1 MVVSQQYAKE
11 LIEFCKDKGLK
22 RVRLGD
28 FEAEFF
34 DTKPQPMSLDPKDL
48 AKVLTDSM
56 PPDSAMLFAS
66 VEDTVQPEEPNSKP
80 RETADMT

>member
-1 MVVSQQYAKE
+1 MVDQCTAKE

-22 RVRLGD
+22 KLRLGD

-34 DTKPQPMSLDPKDL
+34 DIKPQPMSLDPKDL

-66 VEDTVQPEEPNSKP
+66 VEDPQDTLTPKP
-80 RETADMT
+80 RETADMP